1 MPDQPKREGPIL
13 VVDDD
18 AGCRAMIREVLGRAG
33 YRLHEA
39 ASAEEARALVLEE
52 RPSLAILDVRLPGLS
67 GYEACRELRDQFGPE
82 LPIVFVSGARTESFD
97 RVAGLLIGADDYVTK
112 PFAPDELLARVRVLL
127 RRTAVPISE
136 RLAALTKR
144 ELEVLRLLAEGL
156 EQSEIAR
163 RLVIS
168 PKTVATHIEH
178 ILSKLGVHSRAQAVA
193 VAYRDELLGTSA

>member
-193 VAYRDELLGTSA
+193 LAYRDELLGTSA